1 LYEFE
6 LGRAAD
12 ILCRDLFRL
21 GRGETFVITAD
32 TESDMRV
39 VEATARA
46 AFSAG
51 AKPMVIRLA
60 SPLGV
65 GKAADPMLPQDA
77 LVGALKGADAWVEFN
92 NQWLLYST
100 TYDIAMKE
108 NEKLRYLSTYDI
120 AMKENEKLRYL
131 CLVGMNADMMVRCIG
146 RINYPAL
153 ADFITALSEMTVK
166 AEEMR
171 ITTPA
176 GTDVTFRNMEGA
188 TAPLRGFPN
197 KPGSHMMAGQIGW
210 RIIRESVNGRI
221 VFDGCISPPI
231 GLLKEPVTLH
241 VKDGK
246 ITEIEGGHEAKQYEA
261 WLRSFNHPNML
272 RMAHVCYGFNP
283 GARLTGDIV
292 EDERVWGCTEWGV
305 GNHPGMPAPSH
316 SDGIC
321 LNSSVW
327 LDGEQVL
334 DEGRSVHPELA
345 ELARKLG
352 KQ

>member
-1 LYEFE
+1 MVKIPRLYEFE

-12 ILCRDLFRL
+12 LLARELFKL
-21 GRGETFVITAD
+21 KPGETFVITAD
-32 TESDMRV
+32 TESDERV
-39 VEATARA
+39 VESTARA
-46 AFSAG
+46 AFSVG
-51 AKPMVIRLA
+51 AKPMVIWLA

-65 GKAADPMLPQDA
+65 GKAADPMLPQEA

-100 TYDIAMKE
+100 TYDVAMRK
-108 NEKLRYLSTYDI
+108 NER
-120 AMKENEKLRYL
+120 LRYL

-146 RINYPAL
+146 RIDYPAL
-153 ADFITALSEMTVK
+153 AEFITTLSDMTVK
-166 AEEMR
+166 AKEIR
-171 ITTPA
+171 ITTPS
-176 GTDVTFRNMEGA
+176 GTDVTFKNMEGA
-188 TAPLRGFPN
+188 TAPLRGFPD

-210 RIIRESVNGRI
+210 RIVRESVNGRI
-221 VFDGCISPPI
+221 VFDGSIVPPI

-246 ITEIEGGHEAKQYEA
+246 IMEVDGGNEARVYET
-261 WLRSFNHPNML
+261 WLKSFNHPNML

-283 GARLTGDIV
+283 GAKLTGDIV
-292 EDERVWGCTEWGV
+292 EDERVWGCTEWGI

-334 DEGRSVHPELA
+334 EEGRSIYPKLA
-345 ELARKLG
+345 ELAKKLG